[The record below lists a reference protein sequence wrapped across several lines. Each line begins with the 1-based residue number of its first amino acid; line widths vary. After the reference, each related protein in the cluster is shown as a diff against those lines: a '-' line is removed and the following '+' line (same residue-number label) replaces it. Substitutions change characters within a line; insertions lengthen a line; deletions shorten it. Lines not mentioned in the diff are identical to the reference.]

1 METTLDSRHFV
12 SWLHIG
18 DLHASSEDGWS
29 SVATLARI
37 VDSIAADVPPGAIDF
52 VYLPGDNADH
62 GEREQYRRVASV
74 LDRLVV
80 PHHAIPG
87 DHDFEPKSL
96 AAFAETMGDASPAML
111 RIAGRRALFLD
122 IVSAGSGG
130 PDFRLGDAQLAW
142 VTTQLAEAREA
153 DEPRPLVFMHAFPED
168 LHADAARIG
177 RLFADAHVAMVDT
190 GHTHYNEV
198 LNDGAVIY
206 AATRSTGQ
214 VEEGA
219 AGFSIAAV
227 DGDCVSWRFK
237 ALDAPWP
244 WVLVTAPADARLTV
258 AGARH
263 DTDEVRA
270 LVLGADVASV
280 TCRVDA
286 GIAIAMRPVA
296 GRPGLWAGGIGSP
309 LPDDTRIEVTAIAS
323 TGAIGCD
330 AIRVGHRD
338 PSASDDALG
347 RHSASV
353 GAWPEHALL
362 GTRLGPNAKGRKW

>member
-1 METTLDSRHFV
+1 MEKTLDSRHFV

-29 SVATLARI
+29 SVATLSRI
-37 VDSIAADVPPGAIDF
+37 VDSIDAHVPPGAIDF

-62 GEREQYRRVASV
+62 GEREQYRRVVAI

-96 AAFAETMGDASPAML
+96 AAFAERMGDAAPAML
-111 RIAGRRALFLD
+111 RIGGRRALFLD
-122 IVSAGSGG
+122 IVAAGAGG
-130 PDFRLGDAQLAW
+130 PDFRLGDDQLAW
-142 VTTQLAEAREA
+142 VTTQLAEARQA

-190 GHTHYNEV
+190 GHTHYNEI

-219 AGFSIAAV
+219 VGFSIAAV
-227 DGDCVSWRFK
+227 DGDCASWKFK

-244 WVLVTAPADARLTV
+244 WVLVTAPADARMTV
-258 AGARH
+258 AGVR
-263 DTDEVRA
+263 DDDEVRA
-270 LVLGADVASV
+270 LVLGADVESV
-280 TCRVDA
+280 TCRIDDEA
-286 GIAIAMRPVA
+286 AIAMRPVA
-296 GRPGLWAGGIGSP
+296 GRPGSWAAECGGP
-309 LPDDTRIEVTAIAS
+309 LPDDTRVEVTAIGS
-323 TGAIGCD
+323 TGASGCD

-338 PSASDDALG
+338 PSASDALG

-362 GTRLGPNAKGRKW
+362 GTRLGPNANGRKW